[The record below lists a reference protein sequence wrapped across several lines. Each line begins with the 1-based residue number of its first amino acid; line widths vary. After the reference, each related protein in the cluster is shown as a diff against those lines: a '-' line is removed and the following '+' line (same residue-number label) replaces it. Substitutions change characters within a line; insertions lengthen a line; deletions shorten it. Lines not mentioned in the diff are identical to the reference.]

1 MARHRRCSYID
12 RRIQNETL
20 RQRSRFGRDAA
31 ANEGELWLRV
41 RSDPPNS
48 KWDPAQQYTLPRSGL
63 TLLSSAKVK
72 CARRGMDPNFKEAIM
87 RKLIVAI
94 VASLLL
100 AGQLLAQT
108 GQDSW
113 DNLKALG
120 VGEKIQVVDQR
131 LKSFFGTFVA
141 VTEEAISF
149 QVGQDS
155 LTVQRPEVLRV
166 TSRERTRR
174 GRNALIGLGIG
185 AAAGAAF
192 GVIMAAN
199 DPETTER
206 EYPLAAVGGAV
217 LFGGVGAG
225 VGAAFPSYATIYRSA
240 RRKGQSK
247 P

>member
-1 MARHRRCSYID
+1 MS
-12 RRIQNETL
+12 
-20 RQRSRFGRDAA
+20 
-31 ANEGELWLRV
+31 EGEKR
-41 RSDPPNS
+41 
-48 KWDPAQQYTLPRSGL
+48 PAEQQVGSVKYYTLPRSGL
-63 TLLSSAKVK
+63 TLLSSAEAK
-72 CARRGMDPNFKEAIM
+72 CARRGMDPNSKEAIM

-94 VASLLL
+94 GASLLL

-120 VGEKIQVVDQR
+120 VGERIQVVDQK
-131 LKSFFGTFVA
+131 LKSLTGTFVA

-155 LTVQRPEVLRV
+155 VTVQRPEVLRV
-166 TSRERTRR
+166 SSRERTRR

-185 AAAGAAF
+185 AAAGVAIGVLSAAS
-192 GVIMAAN
+192 

-225 VGAAFPSYATIYRSA
+225 VGAAIPSYPTIYRSA